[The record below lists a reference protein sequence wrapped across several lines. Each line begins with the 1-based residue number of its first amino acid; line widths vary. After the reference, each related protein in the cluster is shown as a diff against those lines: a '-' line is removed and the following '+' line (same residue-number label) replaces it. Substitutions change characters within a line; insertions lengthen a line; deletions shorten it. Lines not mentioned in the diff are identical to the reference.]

1 MAGAR
6 RILGLALVASLVAVS
21 LTLLVPALTGR
32 PVVSYA
38 ESSSMEPTIGLFDV
52 FLVDPFARSLDVG
65 DIIVYESLSRGGP
78 AVHRIV
84 GGDAR
89 AGWITQGDANPLV
102 DQAGAEPVV
111 TRDRVLG
118 RVITGPDGAPLLLP
132 DAGLAVVATKIR
144 IAKLADSV
152 GGTRQLVALS
162 LLLVAAASAIPGL
175 LGKPVPRPP
184 LRLPPTLQ
192 RRLRRALP
200 RGVLGRHLALALLL
214 VLVASAAW
222 AAAHA
227 RVELPLNL
235 VVVEEPSAA
244 DGIRAAAPGQSIVR
258 DVQVGSL
265 GLLPAVVV
273 LDSESARLVPL
284 DDHARAPSRA
294 LVTLRVEQTAGDA
307 SGLQEDVLHLWRYP
321 ALMPTK
327 AILFLHGIA
336 PGLPY
341 AALAAAAGLVGA
353 LWFRALGV
361 GPLPVG
367 RMIGLREDW
376 R

>member
-1 MAGAR
+1 MAQTR
-6 RILGLALVASLVAVS
+6 RLLGLALVASLVALS
-21 LTLLVPALTGR
+21 LALLVPALTGR

-89 AGWITQGDANPLV
+89 SGWITQGDANPLV

-118 RVITGPDGAPLLLP
+118 KVVTGPDGAPLLLP

-144 IAKLADSV
+144 LAKLAAAV
-152 GGTRQLVALS
+152 GGPRQLAALAF
-162 LLLVAAASAIPGL
+162 LAVAAVSAVPAL
-175 LGKPVPRPP
+175 FGKPVPRPP
-184 LRLPPTLQ
+184 LRLPPSAL
-192 RRLRRALP
+192 RALRRALP
-200 RGVLGRHLALALLL
+200 RGVLGRHLGLALLV
-214 VLVASAAW
+214 VLLASTAW

-227 RVELPLNL
+227 RVEVPLTM
-235 VVVEEPSAA
+235 VVVQDPSAA
-244 DGIRAAAPGQSIVR
+244 DGIRAAAPGEAIAR

-265 GLLPAVVV
+265 GLLPAIIV
-273 LDSESARLVPL
+273 LEGDSPRLAAV
-284 DDHARAPSRA
+284 DDHGVAASRA
-294 LVTLRVEQTAGDA
+294 LVTLRVEQRAGDA
-307 SGLQEDVLHLWRYP
+307 PGLQEDALQIWRYP
-321 ALMPTK
+321 ALLPTG
-327 AILFLHGIA
+327 ATLFLHDVL

-341 AALAAAAGLVGA
+341 ALLAAVSGALGA
-353 LWFRALGV
+353 LWFRALGIAS
-361 GPLPVG
+361 LPVG
-367 RMIGLREDW
+367 RMIGLKEDW